1 MPIRLR
7 PHRLALLLVL
17 VLCLPIPARAGQ
29 APAAHPSQVSAARAN
44 DASRR
49 AKAAQLVTLLHT
61 ERMVQQNSATIMK
74 QVSDAAEKEIGPN
87 PTPESKARLAGLE
100 NKISQMIDA
109 QLDWKAL
116 GPAITNFYATTFTEQ
131 ELDVIVAFYKTPE
144 SAAFLEKMPQIN
156 DQVEQ
161 LAHSRLVILQPQI
174 SQAFDD
180 FRKSQAPPAAA
191 PAPAATSPAPAPST
205 PAASKPSASSPK

>member
-17 VLCLPIPARAGQ
+17 VLCLPLAAHAGQ
-29 APAAHPSQVSAARAN
+29 APAARPSQAIAARAN

-116 GPAITNFYATTFTEQ
+116 GPAIIASTQPPSPSRSWTSSS
-131 ELDVIVAFYKTPE
+131 AFYKTPE

-156 DQVEQ
+156 TQVEQ
-161 LAHSRLVILQPQI
+161 LAHSRLAILQPQI

-180 FRKSQAPPAAA
+180 FRKSQAASTPAAA
-191 PAPAATSPAPAPST
+191 PAPAATSPAPAANTPS
-205 PAASKPSASSPK
+205 ASKPK

>member
-1 MPIRLR
+1 MPIRLCLR
-7 PHRLALLLVL
+7 RLALLLTL
-17 VLCLPIPARAGQ
+17 VLCLPL
-29 APAAHPSQVSAARAN
+29 AARAD

-100 NKISQMIDA
+100 NKISQLIDA

-116 GPAITNFYATTFTEQ
+116 GPAIIDIYTQTFTEQ
-131 ELDVIVAFYKTPE
+131 ELDAIVTFYKTP
-144 SAAFLEKMPQIN
+144 AGIALLDKMPGIN
-156 DQVEQ
+156 TQVNQ
-161 LAHSRLVILQPQI
+161 LAQSRLTSLQPQI
-174 SQAFDD
+174 NQAFDD
-180 FRKSQAPPAAA
+180 FRKSQPASATAAPAAA
-191 PAPAATSPAPAPST
+191 PAPAV
-205 PAASKPSASSPK
+205 SKPK

>member
-17 VLCLPIPARAGQ
+17 VLCLPI
-29 APAAHPSQVSAARAN
+29 AARAD

-74 QVSDAAEKEIGPN
+74 QVSDAADKAIGPN
-87 PTPESKARLAGLE
+87 LTPQDKARLASFE
-100 NKISQMIDA
+100 NKVSQLIDA

-116 GPAITNFYATTFTEQ
+116 GPAIIDIYAQTFTEP
-131 ELDVIVAFYKTPE
+131 ELDVIVTFYKTP
-144 SAAFLEKMPQIN
+144 AGIALLDKMPRIN
-156 DQVEQ
+156 DQIEQ

-180 FRKSQAPPAAA
+180 FRKSQAPP
-191 PAPAATSPAPAPST
+191 PAATSPAASPTPTTRT
-205 PAASKPSASSPK
+205 PAATRAPAASPAPAVSKPK

>member
-7 PHRLALLLVL
+7 LHRLALFLAL
-17 VLCLPIPARAGQ
+17 VLCLPLAARAGQ
-29 APAAHPSQVSAARAN
+29 APAAHPSQCPAAHAD

-74 QVSDAAEKEIGPN
+74 QVSDAAEKEISPN

-100 NKISQMIDA
+100 NIISQLIDA

-116 GPAITNFYATTFTEQ
+116 GPTIIDIYAQTFTEQ
-131 ELDVIVAFYKTPE
+131 ELDVIVTFYKTP
-144 SAAFLEKMPQIN
+144 AGIALLDKMPQIN

-174 SQAFDD
+174 RQAFDD
-180 FRKSQAPPAAA
+180 FRKSQAPPPPAASPAAA
-191 PAPAATSPAPAPST
+191 PAPS
-205 PAASKPSASSPK
+205 ASKPSASKPK

>member
-7 PHRLALLLVL
+7 LHRLALFLAL
-17 VLCLPIPARAGQ
+17 VLCLPLAARAGQ
-29 APAAHPSQVSAARAN
+29 APAAHPSQAPAAHAD

-100 NKISQMIDA
+100 NIISQLIDA

-116 GPAITNFYATTFTEQ
+116 GPTIIDIYAQTFTEQ
-131 ELDVIVAFYKTPE
+131 ELDVIVTFYKTP
-144 SAAFLEKMPQIN
+144 AGIALLDKMPQIN

-174 SQAFDD
+174 RQAFDD
-180 FRKSQAPPAAA
+180 FRKSQAPPPPAASPAAA
-191 PAPAATSPAPAPST
+191 PAPS
-205 PAASKPSASSPK
+205 ASKPSASKPK

>member
-7 PHRLALLLVL
+7 LHRLALFLAL
-17 VLCLPIPARAGQ
+17 VLCLPLAARAGQ
-29 APAAHPSQVSAARAN
+29 APAAHPSQVPAAHAD

-100 NKISQMIDA
+100 NIISQLIDA

-116 GPAITNFYATTFTEQ
+116 GPTIIDIYAQTFTEQ
-131 ELDVIVAFYKTPE
+131 ELDVIVTFYKTP
-144 SAAFLEKMPQIN
+144 AGIALLDKMPQIN

-174 SQAFDD
+174 RQAFDD
-180 FRKSQAPPAAA
+180 FRKSQAPPPPAASPAAA
-191 PAPAATSPAPAPST
+191 PAPS
-205 PAASKPSASSPK
+205 ASKPSASKPK

>member
-1 MPIRLR
+1 M
-7 PHRLALLLVL
+7 
-17 VLCLPIPARAGQ
+17 
-29 APAAHPSQVSAARAN
+29 
-44 DASRR
+44 
-49 AKAAQLVTLLHT
+49 VTLLHT

-100 NKISQMIDA
+100 NIISQLIDA

-116 GPAITNFYATTFTEQ
+116 GPTIIDIYAQTFTEQ
-131 ELDVIVAFYKTPE
+131 ELDVIVTFYKTP
-144 SAAFLEKMPQIN
+144 AGIALLDKMPQIN

-174 SQAFDD
+174 RQAFDD
-180 FRKSQAPPAAA
+180 FRKSQAPPPPAASPAAA
-191 PAPAATSPAPAPST
+191 PAPS
-205 PAASKPSASSPK
+205 ASKPSASKPK

>member
-1 MPIRLR
+1 MIPIMPIRLR
-7 PHRLALLLVL
+7 LHRLALLLVL
-17 VLCLPIPARAGQ
+17 VLCLPL
-29 APAAHPSQVSAARAN
+29 AARAD

-49 AKAAQLVTLLHT
+49 AKAAQLVVLLHT

-87 PTPESKARLAGLE
+87 PTPENKARLAGLE

-116 GPAITNFYATTFTEQ
+116 GPAIIDIYAQTFTEP
-131 ELDVIVAFYKTPE
+131 ELDVIVTFYKTP
-144 SAAFLEKMPQIN
+144 AGIALLDKMPRIN
-156 DQVEQ
+156 DQIEQ

-174 SQAFDD
+174 RQAFDD
-180 FRKSQAPPAAA
+180 FRKSQAPPPPAASPAAAPAAA
-191 PAPAATSPAPAPST
+191 PAPAATSPAS
-205 PAASKPSASSPK
+205 AASKPSTSSPK

>member
-17 VLCLPIPARAGQ
+17 VLCLPI
-29 APAAHPSQVSAARAN
+29 AARAD

-49 AKAAQLVTLLHT
+49 AKAAQLVELLHT
-61 ERMVQQNSATIMK
+61 ERMLQQNSATIMK
-74 QVSDAAEKEIGPN
+74 QVSDAADKAIGPN
-87 PTPESKARLAGLE
+87 LTPQDKARLASFE
-100 NKISQMIDA
+100 NKVSQLIDA

-116 GPAITNFYATTFTEQ
+116 GPAIIDIYAQTFTEP
-131 ELDVIVAFYKTPE
+131 ELDAIVAFYKTP
-144 SAAFLEKMPQIN
+144 AGIALLDKMPRIN
-156 DQVEQ
+156 DQIEQ

-180 FRKSQAPPAAA
+180 FRKSQAPPAPAAA
-191 PAPAATSPAPAPST
+191 PAPS
-205 PAASKPSASSPK
+205 ASKPSASSPK

>member
-1 MPIRLR
+1 MIPIMPIRLR
-7 PHRLALLLVL
+7 LHRLALLLVL
-17 VLCLPIPARAGQ
+17 VLCLPL
-29 APAAHPSQVSAARAN
+29 AARAD

-49 AKAAQLVTLLHT
+49 AKAAQLVVLLHT

-87 PTPESKARLAGLE
+87 PTPENKARLAGLE

-116 GPAITNFYATTFTEQ
+116 GPAIIDIYAQTFTEP
-131 ELDVIVAFYKTPE
+131 ELDVIVTFYKTP
-144 SAAFLEKMPQIN
+144 AGIALLDKMPRIN
-156 DQVEQ
+156 DQIEQ

-174 SQAFDD
+174 RQAFDD
-180 FRKSQAPPAAA
+180 FRKSQAPPPPAASPAAAPAAA
-191 PAPAATSPAPAPST
+191 PAPAAASPAS
-205 PAASKPSASSPK
+205 AASKPSTSSPK

>member
-7 PHRLALLLVL
+7 LHRLALLLIL
-17 VLCLPIPARAGQ
+17 VLCLPL
-29 APAAHPSQVSAARAN
+29 AARAD

-100 NKISQMIDA
+100 NNISQLIDA

-116 GPAITNFYATTFTEQ
+116 GPAIIDIYTQTFTEQ
-131 ELDVIVAFYKTPE
+131 ELDVIVTFYKTP
-144 SAAFLEKMPQIN
+144 AGIALLDKMPQIN

-174 SQAFDD
+174 RQAFDD
-180 FRKSQAPPAAA
+180 FRKSQ
-191 PAPAATSPAPAPST
+191 APAATSPAPAPST

>member
-7 PHRLALLLVL
+7 LHRLALLLIL
-17 VLCLPIPARAGQ
+17 VLCLPL
-29 APAAHPSQVSAARAN
+29 AARAD

-100 NKISQMIDA
+100 NKISQLIDA

-116 GPAITNFYATTFTEQ
+116 GPAIIDIYTQTFTEQ
-131 ELDVIVAFYKTPE
+131 ELDAIVTFYKTP
-144 SAAFLEKMPQIN
+144 AGIALLDKMPGIN
-156 DQVEQ
+156 TQVNQ
-161 LAHSRLVILQPQI
+161 LAQSRLTSLQPQI
-174 SQAFDD
+174 NQMFVD
-180 FRKSQAPPAAA
+180 FLKSMPAPESAPAAS
-191 PAPAATSPAPAPST
+191 PAPAATPAPT
-205 PAASKPSASSPK
+205 TSSPK

>member
-1 MPIRLR
+1 MPIRLCLR
-7 PHRLALLLVL
+7 RLALLLTL
-17 VLCLPIPARAGQ
+17 VLCLPL
-29 APAAHPSQVSAARAN
+29 AARAD

-100 NKISQMIDA
+100 NKISQLIDA

-116 GPAITNFYATTFTEQ
+116 GPAIIDIYTQTFTEQ
-131 ELDVIVAFYKTPE
+131 ELDAIVTFYKTP
-144 SAAFLEKMPQIN
+144 AGIALLDKMPQIN

-191 PAPAATSPAPAPST
+191 PAQATT
-205 PAASKPSASSPK
+205 TPSASSPK

>member
-7 PHRLALLLVL
+7 LHRLALLLIL
-17 VLCLPIPARAGQ
+17 VLCLPL
-29 APAAHPSQVSAARAN
+29 AARAD

-100 NKISQMIDA
+100 NKISQLIDA

-116 GPAITNFYATTFTEQ
+116 GPAIIDIYTQTFTEQ
-131 ELDVIVAFYKTPE
+131 ELDVIVTFYKTP
-144 SAAFLEKMPQIN
+144 AGIALLDKMPGIN
-156 DQVEQ
+156 TQVNQ
-161 LAHSRLVILQPQI
+161 LAQSRLTSLQPQI
-174 SQAFDD
+174 NQMFVD
-180 FRKSQAPPAAA
+180 FLKSMPAPESAPAAS
-191 PAPAATSPAPAPST
+191 PAPAATPAPT
-205 PAASKPSASSPK
+205 TSSPK

>member
-1 MPIRLR
+1 MPIGLRLR
-7 PHRLALLLVL
+7 HLTLLLVL
-17 VLCLPIPARAGQ
+17 VLCLPLTARAGQ
-29 APAAHPSQVSAARAN
+29 APAARSGQAPAARAN

-100 NKISQMIDA
+100 NTISRMIDA

-116 GPAITNFYATTFTEQ
+116 GPAIIDIYAQTFTEP
-131 ELDVIVAFYKTPE
+131 ELDAIVTFYKTPAG
-144 SAAFLEKMPQIN
+144 SALLDKMPQIN

-174 SQAFDD
+174 RQAFDD
-180 FRKSQAPPAAA
+180 FRKSQAAPAAA
-191 PAPAATSPAPAPST
+191 PAPAATSPAPA
-205 PAASKPSASSPK
+205 ASKPSTSSPK